1 MKSDRENPTSRKRGI
16 VISFLPRKGYGFI
29 RDEAN
34 EQLFIH
40 FSDIKGEGYK
50 VLEVGEEVEYTRIDS
65 DRGAQAK
72 DVVRLA
78 PPTPVNVDDNPNEG
92 RRKW

>member
-1 MKSDRENPTSRKRGI
+1 MRLDKETTSRRNRGI

-29 RDEAN
+29 RDENN

-50 VLEVGEEVEYTRIDS
+50 VLEVGEEVEYTRVES
-65 DRGAQAK
+65 ERGAQAK
-72 DVVRLA
+72 DVIRLA
-78 PPTPVNVDDNPNEG
+78 PPTLIDVEINPNEG
-92 RRKW
+92 HRKW